1 MIGGTMSNPKPLP
14 LWDRKAGK
22 LTQEF
27 MEDSPAT
34 YETHPHRSLT
44 NWLQSQPAY
53 DWLIAA
59 YNDTRLSARKIEPF
73 IKKHKIDMSE
83 FEPGP
88 HRTYAEF
95 FERPFRAGA
104 RSFPSAPLVMGAF
117 AEARYFAWEKL
128 LPRQEFPIKG
138 HSLNAE
144 HLLGSADKARLF
156 EGGPVILARLAP
168 VDYHHLHYPDDGTTI
183 DNQRLGKRLWTVNAN
198 ALRNQPDIL
207 FRNERVVQILET
219 RKFGRLGFV
228 EIGALSVGRIVQ
240 KHPIEMPFTRGAQ
253 KSVFRFGGSAVVLFG
268 EPGAWRPSEDLLR
281 KTLEGVNTM
290 VRLGEEIAS
299 AGTSQGLSKEI
310 HEGDLNSV

>member
-1 MIGGTMSNPKPLP
+1 MSNPKPLP

-83 FEPGP
+83 FEPGLY
-88 HRTYAEF
+88 RTYADF
-95 FERPFRAGA
+95 FERSFRAGV
-104 RSFPSAPLVMGAF
+104 RSFPRAPRVMGAF
-117 AEARYFAWEKL
+117 AEARYFAWERL

-138 HSLNAE
+138 HSLRAE
-144 HLLGSADKARLF
+144 HLLGSADKARPF

-183 DNQRLGKRLWTVNAN
+183 DDQRLGKRLWTVNAN

-207 FRNERVVQILET
+207 FRNERVVQILES
-219 RKFGRLGFV
+219 RNFGRLGFV

-240 KHPIEMPFTRGAQ
+240 KHPIEKPFTRGAQ

-281 KTLEGVNTM
+281 KTSEGVNTII
-290 VRLGEEIAS
+290 RLGEEIAS
-299 AGTSQGLSKEI
+299 VETSQGHDNEV
-310 HEGDLNSV
+310 HEGNLNSV

>member
-1 MIGGTMSNPKPLP
+1 MSNPKPLP
-14 LWDRKAGK
+14 LWDRRAGK

-44 NWLQSQPAY
+44 NLLQSHPAY
-53 DWLIAA
+53 DWFVAA

-73 IKKHKIDMSE
+73 VKKHKIDMNE

-88 HRTYAEF
+88 YRTYAEF
-95 FERPFRAGA
+95 FERPFRAGV

-128 LPRQEFPIKG
+128 LPGQEFPIKG

-144 HLLGSADKARLF
+144 HLLGSADKARPF

-219 RKFGRLGFV
+219 RNFGRLGFV

-240 KHPIEMPFTRGAQ
+240 KHAIEQPFARGTE

-268 EPGAWRPSEDLLR
+268 ESGAWRPSEDLLR
-281 KTLEGVNTM
+281 KTSEGVNTM
-290 VRLGEEIAS
+290 IRLGEEIAS
-299 AGTSQGLSKEI
+299 VGKSQGDNNEI
-310 HEGDLNSV
+310 HEGNLNSV